1 MTELVWSFFW
11 LWHLLPGPGHSTP
24 TPAGQL
30 SIVGTAFSWPENV
43 KKVEKIAFKIGRHSL
58 KFHCFV
64 GCKYLWASFLIK
76 PMNEENLAQ

>member
-30 SIVGTAFSWPENV
+30 SIVGTAFSWPENE
-43 KKVEKIAFKIGRHSL
+43 KKVQKDCLQNWQALTEVSL
-58 KFHCFV
+58 FR
-64 GCKYLWASFLIK
+64 GL
-76 PMNEENLAQ
+76 